1 MYQWTFIPYKQTV
14 LMYGLQISDF

>member
-1 MYQWTFIPYKQTV
+1 MYQWAFNTYKQTV